1 MQLAI
6 LIAIGAGLASA
17 ALYASA
23 STGTVLGVFVLFFMS
38 PMPVAIAG
46 LGWGWASGAMA
57 AAFGTA
63 VAAFIGGPRSGVV
76 YLVALGAPAA
86 VFAYLALLNRQVE
99 LEPAAGNGHAGAR
112 VATEW
117 YPIGRLIA
125 WASLCAGLVAAAAM
139 LGTASDVAGIR
150 AALLE
155 VFEKTRLAEAM
166 GTGGRPLTP
175 QEKNAFIALMASLFP
190 WAIATM
196 WFAVAMLNMWA
207 AGHVTRASGRLAR
220 PWPDLSAIAL
230 PPALPLAFGASILG
244 SFLDDI
250 AGLIATG
257 FASALMFAF
266 MLLGLAI
273 LHRITRATVLRPA
286 ILGTVYAGL
295 LFLQPVSTLLVAMI
309 GLAEPLLRRRTAGA
323 GPPPS
328 N

>member
-1 MQLAI
+1 MQLAV

-23 STGTVLGVFVLFFMS
+23 STGTLLGVFVLFFMS

-46 LGWGWASGAMA
+46 LGWGWASGAIA
-57 AAFGTA
+57 ATVGTLL
-63 VAAFIGGPRSGVV
+63 AAFIAGPRSGVV

-86 VFAYLALLNRQVE
+86 VFSYLALLNRQVE
-99 LEPAAGNGHAGAR
+99 LEPEAGNGHGG

-117 YPIGRLIA
+117 YPIGRLVA
-125 WASLCAGLVAAAAM
+125 WASVWAGLVAAAAL
-139 LGTASDVAGIR
+139 LGTASDAAGIR

-166 GTGGRPLTP
+166 GSGGRPLTP
-175 QEKNAFIALMASLFP
+175 QEKNAFIALMATLFP

-196 WFAVAMLNMWA
+196 WFTIAMFNLWL

-220 PWPDLSAIAL
+220 PWPDLSAISL
-230 PPALPLAFGASILG
+230 PPAMPLAFGAAVLG
-244 SFLDDI
+244 TFLADMP
-250 AGLIATG
+250 GLVASG
-257 FASALMFAF
+257 FASALMFAL

-273 LHRITRATVLRPA
+273 LHRITRGTALRPA
-286 ILGTVYAGL
+286 ILGTVYASL

-309 GLAEPLLRRRTAGA
+309 GLAEPFFRRGPAGA

-328 N
+328 T